1 MARKINLNFMMVIAV
16 SIILSVLFTTIVSY
30 RFFQKEVFAE
40 LSSFAEIMEDLD
52 FMERMEDEG
61 VVNPHDALRITWI
74 AQNGSVLYDS
84 YSGNDALDNHKGR
97 PEVAQAMKKGE
108 GTSVRKSETMGK
120 NIFFYAR
127 RTADGTILRIAKE
140 AGSIWNVYSNTLP
153 ITLLVAVLSFLIS
166 VWIARQL
173 TKAFVSP
180 IEQMASDMEHLQNV
194 STYKELM
201 PFIELIRS
209 RHQEALLN
217 AKIRQEFTANVS
229 HELKT
234 PLTSIS
240 GYAELIATGMASKK
254 EGRHFAEEIH
264 GNAQRLLALIN
275 DILQLSELDDAPDD
289 SLSFEPV
296 DVYGLAARCV
306 EMLQPIADKHGVT
319 LSLKGTPL
327 VIHADKSLLEEL
339 LYNLCDNAIRYN
351 REGGHVWVT
360 VTNQLIVQDDGIGI
374 SPKYQKR
381 VFERFFRVDKSRS
394 RKTGGTGLGLAIVKH
409 IAEVHHAD
417 ISLDSDVGIGTTIR
431 VLFADNEALIPT
443 VQTAQPQ

>member
-1 MARKINLNFMMVIAV
+1 MVIAV

-173 TKAFVSP
+173 TKAFVLP

>member
-1 MARKINLNFMMVIAV
+1 MAKKINLNFMVVIAV
-16 SIILSVLFTTIVSY
+16 SIFLSVFFTTAVSY

-40 LSSFAEIMEDLD
+40 LSSFAEIMEDLQLI
-52 FMERMEDEG
+52 ERMEHEG
-61 VVNPHDALRITWI
+61 VVNPQEELRITWI
-74 AQNGSVLYDS
+74 AKDGSVLYDS
-84 YSGNDALDNHKGR
+84 YSGNNSLDNHKGR
-97 PEVAQAMKKGE
+97 PEVVQAMQNGQ
-108 GTSVRKSETMGK
+108 GTSIRKSQTMEQ
-120 NIFFYAR
+120 NIFFYAKR
-127 RTADGTILRIAKE
+127 AEDGTILRIAKQ
-140 AGSIWNVYSNTLP
+140 AGSIWNVYRNTLP
-153 ITLLVAVLSFLIS
+153 ITLLIAVLSFLIS

-180 IEQMASDMEHLQNV
+180 IEQMASDMEHLENV

-209 RHQEALLN
+209 RHEEALQN
-217 AKIRQEFTANVS
+217 GKIRQEFTANVS

-234 PLTSIS
+234 PLTAIS
-240 GYAELIATGMASKK
+240 GYAELIANGMASKK

-264 GNAQRLLALIN
+264 RNAQRLLALIN
-275 DILQLSELDDAPDD
+275 DILQLSELDDSSDY
-289 SLSFEPV
+289 LVSFESV
-296 DVYGLAARCV
+296 DVYEIAVRCI

-327 VIHADKSLLEEL
+327 VIQANRGLMEEL
-339 LYNLCDNAIRYN
+339 FYNLCDNAIRYN

-360 VTNQLIVQDDGIGI
+360 VTDKLIVQDDGIGI

-409 IAEVHHAD
+409 IAEVHGAAV
-417 ISLDSDVGIGTTIR
+417 SLDSDIGIGTT
-431 VLFADNEALIPT
+431 VHVEF
-443 VQTAQPQ
+443 